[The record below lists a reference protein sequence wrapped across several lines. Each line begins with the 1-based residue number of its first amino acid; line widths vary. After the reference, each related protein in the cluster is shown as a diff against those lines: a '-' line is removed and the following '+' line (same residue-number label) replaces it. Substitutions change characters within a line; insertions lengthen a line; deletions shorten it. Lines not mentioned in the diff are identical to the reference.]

1 MSDKKSKL
9 VIVDEIGNNKALA
22 YRNKPSIELYMG
34 TKEVG
39 FNEFSYSWED
49 IIAIGK
55 RLEELLEKDVVDV
68 T

>member
-1 MSDKKSKL
+1 MNKSKL
-9 VIVDEIGNNKALA
+9 IISDEIKDNKVLA

-55 RLEELLEKDVVDV
+55 KLEKLLEKDVVDV

>member
-1 MSDKKSKL
+1 MSKRKL
-9 VIVDEIGNNKALA
+9 TIVDEVSEDRTLA
-22 YRNKPSIELYMG
+22 YRNKISVELFSG

-39 FNEFSYSWED
+39 FNDFSYSWEE

-55 RLEELLEKDVVDV
+55 KLEGLLEKDLVNV

>member
-1 MSDKKSKL
+1 MKNNELD
-9 VIVDEIGNNKALA
+9 IVDEIDGKTIA
-22 YRNKPSIELYMG
+22 YRTKPSIELYTA

-39 FNEFSYSWED
+39 FNDFSYTYEE

-55 RLEELLEKDVVDV
+55 KLEELLEKSLADV

>member
-1 MSDKKSKL
+1 MDKGTL
-9 VIVDEIGNNKALA
+9 TIVDEEDGKVLA
-22 YRNKPSIELYMG
+22 YRNKPSIELYPI

-39 FNEFSYSWED
+39 FSEFSYSWEE

-55 RLEELLEKDVVDV
+55 KLEKLLEKSLADV

>member
-1 MSDKKSKL
+1 MDKPDL
-9 VIVDEIGNNKALA
+9 TIVNEVTGKTLA
-22 YRNKPSIELYMG
+22 YRNKISVELFHS

-39 FNEFSYSWED
+39 FSDFSYTWEE

-55 RLEELLEKDVVDV
+55 KLEELLEKSLVDV

>member
-9 VIVDEIGNNKALA
+9 IIVDEVSDDKALA
-22 YRNKPSIELYMG
+22 YRNKSSVEIYMN

-39 FNEFSYSWED
+39 FSEFSYSWEE
-49 IIAIGK
+49 IIAIGRK
-55 RLEELLEKDVVDV
+55 IEELLEKDLVDV

>member
-1 MSDKKSKL
+1 MDKGTL
-9 VIVDEIGNNKALA
+9 TIVDEIGDNKTLA
-22 YRNKPSIELYMG
+22 YRNKPSIELFTS

-39 FNEFSYSWED
+39 FSDFSYSWEE

-55 RLEELLEKDVVDV
+55 KLEKLLEKSLADV